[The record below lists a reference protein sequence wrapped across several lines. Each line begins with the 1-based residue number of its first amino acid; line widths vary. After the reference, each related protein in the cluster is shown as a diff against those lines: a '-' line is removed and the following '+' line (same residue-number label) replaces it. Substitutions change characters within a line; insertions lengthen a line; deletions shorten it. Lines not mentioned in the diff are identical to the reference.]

1 MMEAKKSLILKIILK
16 WTFYKGSEGKT
27 KLNKITHLW
36 VFVCWR
42 HGGIWKIIT
51 QNKTNKTLHLFA
63 PLNHLVP
70 GGKSGV
76 P

>member
-1 MMEAKKSLILKIILK
+1 MILK

-27 KLNKITHLW
+27 KHNKITHLW

-42 HGGIWKIIT
+42 HGGILKIIT

-70 GGKSGV
+70 GVSLASLSRKAAAV
-76 P
+76 VV